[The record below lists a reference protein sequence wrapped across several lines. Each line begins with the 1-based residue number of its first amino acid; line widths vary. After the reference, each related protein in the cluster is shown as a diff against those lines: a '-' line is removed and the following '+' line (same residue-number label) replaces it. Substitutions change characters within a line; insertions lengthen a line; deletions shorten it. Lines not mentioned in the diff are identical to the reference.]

1 MHLVQQLRDMHILS
15 SVWSNH
21 VLWGALL
28 SFAFAQLAK
37 FMLDW
42 IRGGKADYERIL
54 GSGGMPS
61 SHSAAITGLTV
72 GVMLEHGV
80 GSTFFA
86 MCVVLTVIICYDAS
100 GVRQAAGEHAKI
112 LNKIRK
118 QISGEKEQEAL
129 ADKELKE
136 LLGHTK
142 LEVLAGV
149 LTGLVVPMLYYSIRV
164 M

>member
-1 MHLVQQLRDMHILS
+1 M
-15 SVWSNH
+15 
-21 VLWGALL
+21 